1 MDTLLILAAA
11 DGLVTCQRDDDGWRV
26 ADRGLAGKR
35 ATSVIAREGVILA
48 GTTDGVFRSDD
59 LGHTWEPASSG
70 LAHRHIRWM
79 AYHPD
84 ISDLEFAGTEP
95 AAIFVS
101 RDGAATWS
109 ERPEIGRL
117 RDTHRWFLPYS
128 PEAGCVRGF
137 AFHGQR
143 AYAAVEVGGVLR
155 SDDGGTTWRLAD
167 GSSGNPD
174 FAVPAAPLVHPDV
187 HSVEVH
193 HTSPDL
199 VFAATHS
206 GLYRSADGGATW
218 ARIYT
223 GCYCRAVWIDEANPD
238 HLILGPADSVDHNGR
253 IEETR
258 DGGRTWVPA
267 AFGLGTPWRRH
278 MVERFAQ
285 VGEELLAVLSN
296 GELYAAPLATL
307 EWRRI
312 LPEIEGVA
320 AATVM
325 G

>member
-1 MDTLLILAAA
+1 MLNILLIVATA
-11 DGLVTCQRDDDGWRV
+11 DGLVTCQRDGDVWRT

-35 ATSVIAREGVILA
+35 ATSVIARESVILA

-59 LGHTWEPASSG
+59 LGRTWEPASGG
-70 LAHRHIRWM
+70 LSHRHVRWM

-84 ISDLEFAGTEP
+84 ISDFEFVGTEP

-109 ERPEIGRL
+109 ERPEVARL
-117 RDTHRWFLPYS
+117 RDTYRWGLPYS

-137 AFHGQR
+137 AFHGDR

-155 SDDGGTTWRLAD
+155 SDDGGAAWRMASEV
-167 GSSGNPD
+167 GYR
-174 FAVPAAPLVHPDV
+174 APLIHPDV
-187 HSVEVH
+187 HSIAVH
-193 HTSPDL
+193 PSSPDL
-199 VFAATHS
+199 VFAPT
-206 GLYRSADGGATW
+206 GGGFYRSNDGGASW
-218 ARIYT
+218 ARLYA
-223 GCYCRAVWIDEANPD
+223 CYCRAAWLDPADPD
-238 HLILGPADSVDHNGR
+238 HLILGPADSVDRNGR

-267 AFGLGTPWRRH
+267 SFGLGAPWRRH
-278 MVERFAQ
+278 MVERFVQAGDQ
-285 VGEELLAVLSN
+285 LLAVLSN
-296 GELYAAPLATL
+296 GELHAAPLATL
-307 EWRRI
+307 EWRRV
-312 LPEIEGVA
+312 LPEAGEVA